1 MDWNNVDLSRGY
13 ERDQNFL
20 DGYSFDMLLL
30 EIHCNMK
37 KENITEVNVRQHVE
51 KVIRGKVEE
60 AYSILDSNLANIIK
74 QAKSEKA

>member
-1 MDWNNVDLSRGY
+1 MDWNNVDLSEGC

-30 EIHCNMK
+30 EINCNMK
-37 KENITEVNVRQHVE
+37 KEDITEASVRQYAE

-60 AYSILDSNLANIIK
+60 AYSILHSNLVNIVK
-74 QAKSEKA
+74 QAKSEKV